1 MCTAIGLVIPNDII
15 AHLGAVKFETPEQG
29 GAARAKWKA
38 WVGSLDEAVV
48 NPGTS
53 LVRGKLVSSDGASE
67 RGANFALQLA
77 HPVSAPWPQHN
88 RGRGNHGDEVKSAD
102 GIVDPTV
109 NAIDD
114 KAHVRHVS

>member
-1 MCTAIGLVIPNDII
+1 MESKARAVMPNYII
-15 AHLGAVKFETPEQG
+15 ACHGAGKFETPEQG
-29 GAARAKWKA
+29 AAARAKWKA

-77 HPVSAPWPQHN
+77 HPCQHL
-88 RGRGNHGDEVKSAD
+88 GHGTIEVAEIMEMK
-102 GIVDPTV
+102 
-109 NAIDD
+109 
-114 KAHVRHVS
+114 